1 MHLKRLRRVCYAI
14 LFGKTQIHF
23 LQDNVQLNWAILTKD
38 FLADADIPLLSWPAV
53 SPDLNPKENVW
64 AALMYELKQHQLP
77 PTVTNF
83 MCALSCNFDFMAVRL

>member
-1 MHLKRLRRVCYAI
+1 M
-14 LFGKTQIHF
+14 
-23 LQDNVQLNWAILTKD
+23 QDNAPPHRAILTKD

-64 AALMYELKQHQLP
+64 ATLRDELKQHQLP

-83 MCALSCNFDFMAVRL
+83 MCALSCNFDFLTVWL